1 MERRGQDTGETQA
14 TERGHFADIL
24 CAIDG
29 TSESMAAVEQAALLA
44 EPGAELTILTATA
57 FRRGG
62 AQRSPEIGPAR
73 AQEITDRAVA
83 IAREAGVHSAV
94 EVDPDGPP
102 PDVIL
107 GWAEGR
113 DLLALGAPPTSLI
126 GSRFVRGVA
135 DAALGAFTTSMLI
148 ARPAPDA
155 GRFGER
161 IIVASDGHEG
171 SDELVALAGSVA
183 LTLGAEIRLV
193 HSGSPSSSSSIKA
206 GLQAAALR
214 EACGGTQQAVIVQDG
229 ARTAI
234 AESAE
239 EFGASL
245 IVMGSRRPRG
255 LVQLGSISAWVVHDG
270 PCSVLIMPPE
280 ALAPAA

>member
-1 MERRGQDTGETQA
+1 MEQSGQDTSRAPQA
-14 TERGHFADIL
+14 VGGRFADIL

-29 TSESMAAVEQAALLA
+29 TSESMAAVEQAAVLA

-57 FRRGG
+57 FSSGG
-62 AQRSPEIGPAR
+62 RQRSPAIGPAR
-73 AQEITDRAVA
+73 AQEITDRALA
-83 IAREAGVHSAV
+83 IAREAGVDSVV

-102 PDVIL
+102 PSVIL

-135 DAALGAFTTSMLI
+135 DAALGSFTTSMLI
-148 ARPAPDA
+148 ARPTPDG

-161 IIVASDGHEG
+161 VIVASDGHEG
-171 SDELVALAGSVA
+171 SDELVALAGRVTR
-183 LTLGAEIRLV
+183 TLGAEIRLV
-193 HSGSPSSSSSIKA
+193 HSGSPSSSSTAKA
-206 GLQAAALR
+206 ASQAAALH
-214 EACGGTQQAVIVQDG
+214 EATGSGKALIVSDG

-239 EFGASL
+239 DFGASL
-245 IVMGSRRPRG
+245 IIMGSRRPKG
-255 LVQLGSISAWVVHDG
+255 LVQLGSVSAWVVHDG

-280 ALAPAA
+280 ALGSAG

>member
-1 MERRGQDTGETQA
+1 MEQSGRDTSEAQRA
-14 TERGHFADIL
+14 IDGHFSDIL

-29 TSESMAAVEQAALLA
+29 TAESMAAVEQAAVLA

-57 FRRGG
+57 FRSGG
-62 AQRSPEIGPAR
+62 ESRSPAIGPAR
-73 AQEITDRAVA
+73 AQEITDRAIA
-83 IAREAGVHSAV
+83 IARKAGVDSAV

-102 PDVIL
+102 PSVIL

-135 DAALGAFTTSMLI
+135 DAALGSFTTSMLI
-148 ARPAPDA
+148 ARPTPDG

-161 IIVASDGHEG
+161 VIVASDGHEG
-171 SDELVALAGSVA
+171 SDELVALAGRVA
-183 LTLGAEIRLV
+183 HTLGAEVTLV
-193 HSGSPSSSSSIKA
+193 HSGSPSSSSTAKA
-206 GLQAAALR
+206 ASQAAALR
-214 EACGGTQQAVIVQDG
+214 EACGGTGEALIVSDG

-239 EFGASL
+239 DLGASL
-245 IVMGSRRPRG
+245 IIMGSRRPKG
-255 LVQLGSISAWVVHDG
+255 LVQLGSVSAWVVHDG
-270 PCSVLIMPPE
+270 PCSVLILPPE
-280 ALAPAA
+280 ALRSA